1 MTLTPPATAAPPHP
15 PESPEQRRTLAVLVA
30 SQLISGAG
38 LTAGIVVG
46 ALLAEQMLGSTGLAG
61 IPTALFT
68 GGSMLGALGIGRLCQ
83 YRGRRP
89 GLGLGYAVGA
99 LGSLG
104 VVAAVAADQ
113 VALLLPSLLVY
124 GAGTATNLLARYA
137 GADLASPHR
146 RARALSRVLLAATL
160 GAVAG
165 PNLVS
170 LTGDVAEAWGIP
182 PLAGPFLLAA
192 LGYAAAAVILTA
204 LLRPDPLHLARARIA
219 APAGPEAT
227 DAPGAPGAPA
237 APKTPGPG
245 PGAGADGSGDGGEGR
260 GSGPRF
266 ATGLWIM
273 LLGQFPK
280 VALMTMTPVHLAANG
295 HGTGTIGLVVSLHI
309 AAMFLPSPLTGL
321 LVDRLGALPVAAASG
336 ITLCGAALLAAAAP
350 GDSVVLLATALTLAG
365 VAWNLGLVSGTA
377 VITAALPPARSA
389 STQGLAD
396 VGLAVAGSTG
406 GLLSGLAVTAGGYET
421 LAVACAVVA
430 LLVTPLAL
438 RAARARVRPA

>member
-1 MTLTPPATAAPPHP
+1 M
-15 PESPEQRRTLAVLVA
+15 LAVLVA
-30 SQLISGAG
+30 SQLVSGAG

-68 GGSMLGALGIGRLCQ
+68 GGSMLGAFVVGRLCQ
-83 YRGRRP
+83 RRGRRP
-89 GLGLGYAVGA
+89 GLGAGYAIGA
-99 LGSLG
+99 LGSVG
-104 VVAAVAADQ
+104 VVAAVALDQ

-137 GADLASPHR
+137 GADLAAPHR
-146 RARALSRVLLAATL
+146 RARDLGRVLLAATL

-165 PNLVS
+165 PNLVP
-170 LTGDVAEAWGIP
+170 LTGDLARAWGIP

-192 LGYAAAAVILTA
+192 LGYTAAAVLLTV
-204 LLRPDPLHLARARIA
+204 LLRPDPLHLARARLPVPETDTRADTRADADASGGSDSGDA
-219 APAGPEAT
+219 ADPVRKGAGRPR
-227 DAPGAPGAPA
+227 
-237 APKTPGPG
+237 GPG
-245 PGAGADGSGDGGEGR
+245 V
-260 GSGPRF
+260 

-273 LLGQFPK
+273 LIGQLPK

-321 LVDRLGALPVAAASG
+321 LTDRLGALPVAAASG
-336 ITLCGAALLAAAAP
+336 VLLCAAALLAAAAP
-350 GDSVVLLATALTLAG
+350 GDSVPLLAAALTLAG
-365 VAWNLGLVSGTA
+365 IAWNLGLVSGTA
-377 VITAALPPARSA
+377 VITAALPPGRGAN
-389 STQGLAD
+389 TQGLAD

-406 GLLSGLAVTAGGYET
+406 ALLSGLAVTAGGYDT
-421 LAVACAVVA
+421 LALACAATA

-438 RAARARVRPA
+438 RAARAGA

>member
-1 MTLTPPATAAPPHP
+1 M
-15 PESPEQRRTLAVLVA
+15 LAVLVA
-30 SQLISGAG
+30 SQLVSGAG

-68 GGSMLGALGIGRLCQ
+68 GGSMLGALVVGRLCQ
-83 YRGRRP
+83 RRGRRP
-89 GLGLGYAVGA
+89 GLGAGYAIGA
-99 LGSLG
+99 LGSVG
-104 VVAAVAADQ
+104 VVAAVALDQ

-137 GADLASPHR
+137 GADLAAPHR

-165 PNLVS
+165 PNLVP
-170 LTGDVAEAWGIP
+170 LTGDIAHAWGIP

-192 LGYAAAAVILTA
+192 LGYTVAAVLLTA
-204 LLRPDPLHLARARIA
+204 LLRPDPLHLARARLP
-219 APAGPEAT
+219 APETDTRADADAGGGSGSDSG
-227 DAPGAPGAPA
+227 DAPGPA
-237 APKTPGPG
+237 RKAADRPRGPG
-245 PGAGADGSGDGGEGR
+245 VT
-260 GSGPRF
+260 
-266 ATGLWIM
+266 TGLWIM
-273 LLGQFPK
+273 LLGQLPK

-321 LVDRLGALPVAAASG
+321 LTDRLGAPPVAAASG
-336 ITLCGAALLAAAAP
+336 VLLCAAALLAAAAP
-350 GDSVVLLATALTLAG
+350 GDSVPLVAVALTLAG
-365 VAWNLGLVSGTA
+365 IAWNLGLVSGTA
-377 VITAALPPARSA
+377 VITAALPPGRGAN
-389 STQGLAD
+389 TQGLAD

-406 GLLSGLAVTAGGYET
+406 ALLSGPAVTAGGYAT
-421 LAVACAVVA
+421 LALACALTA

-438 RAARARVRPA
+438 RAARARA

>member
-1 MTLTPPATAAPPHP
+1 M
-15 PESPEQRRTLAVLVA
+15 LAVLVA
-30 SQLISGAG
+30 SQLVSGAG

-68 GGSMLGALGIGRLCQ
+68 GGSMLGALVVGRLCQ
-83 YRGRRP
+83 RRGRRP
-89 GLGLGYAVGA
+89 GLGTGYAIGA
-99 LGSLG
+99 LGSVG
-104 VVAAVAADQ
+104 VVAAVALDQ

-137 GADLASPHR
+137 GADLAAPHR

-165 PNLVS
+165 PNLVP
-170 LTGDVAEAWGIP
+170 LTGDIADAWGIP

-192 LGYAAAAVILTA
+192 LGYTVAAVLLTA
-204 LLRPDPLHLARARIA
+204 LLRPDPLHLARAR
-219 APAGPEAT
+219 P
-227 DAPGAPGAPA
+227 PA
-237 APKTPGPG
+237 AETDTRADAEADADTK
-245 PGAGADGSGDGGEGR
+245 DGSGDAADPVRKGTDRPR
-260 GSGPRF
+260 GPGVT
-266 ATGLWIM
+266 TGLWIM
-273 LLGQFPK
+273 LLGQLPK

-321 LVDRLGALPVAAASG
+321 LTDRLGALPVAAASG
-336 ITLCGAALLAAAAP
+336 VLLCAAALLAAAAP
-350 GDSVVLLATALTLAG
+350 GDSVPLIAVALALAG
-365 VAWNLGLVSGTA
+365 IAWNLGLVSGTA
-377 VITAALPPARSA
+377 VITAALPPGHGAN
-389 STQGLAD
+389 TQGLAD

-406 GLLSGLAVTAGGYET
+406 ALLSGPAVTAGGYAT
-421 LAVACAVVA
+421 LALGCALTA

-438 RAARARVRPA
+438 RAARARA

>member
-1 MTLTPPATAAPPHP
+1 M
-15 PESPEQRRTLAVLVA
+15 VA
-30 SQLISGAG
+30 SQLVSGAG

-68 GGSMLGALGIGRLCQ
+68 GGSMLGALVVGRLCQ
-83 YRGRRP
+83 RRGRRP
-89 GLGLGYAVGA
+89 GLGTGYAIGA
-99 LGSLG
+99 LGSVG
-104 VVAAVAADQ
+104 VVAAVALDQ

-137 GADLASPHR
+137 GADLAAPHR

-165 PNLVS
+165 PNLVP
-170 LTGDVAEAWGIP
+170 LTGDLARAWGIP

-192 LGYAAAAVILTA
+192 LGYTAAAVLLTA
-204 LLRPDPLHLARARIA
+204 LLRPDPLHLAQARLP
-219 APAGPEAT
+219 APE
-227 DAPGAPGAPA
+227 APA
-237 APKTPGPG
+237 A
-245 PGAGADGSGDGGEGR
+245 DGDASDGSDSGDGAHPVRKLRKEADRRR
-260 GSGPRF
+260 GPGF

-273 LLGQFPK
+273 LLGQLPK

-321 LVDRLGALPVAAASG
+321 LTDRLGALPVAAASG
-336 ITLCGAALLAAAAP
+336 VLLCAAALLAAAAP
-350 GDSVVLLATALTLAG
+350 GDSVPLLALALTLAG
-365 VAWNLGLVSGTA
+365 IAWNLGLVSGTA
-377 VITAALPPARSA
+377 VITAALPPGRGA

-406 GLLSGLAVTAGGYET
+406 GLLSGLVVTAGGYDA
-421 LAVACAVVA
+421 LALGCALTA

-438 RAARARVRPA
+438 RQRLTALEQERTGAPAG

>member
-1 MTLTPPATAAPPHP
+1 M
-15 PESPEQRRTLAVLVA
+15 LAVLVA
-30 SQLISGAG
+30 SQLVSGAG

-68 GGSMLGALGIGRLCQ
+68 GGSMLGALVVGRLCQ
-83 YRGRRP
+83 RRGRRP
-89 GLGLGYAVGA
+89 GLGAGYAIGA
-99 LGSLG
+99 LGSVG
-104 VVAAVAADQ
+104 VVAAVALDQ

-137 GADLASPHR
+137 GADLAAPHR

-165 PNLVS
+165 PNLVP
-170 LTGDVAEAWGIP
+170 LTGDIAHAWGIP

-192 LGYAAAAVILTA
+192 LGYTVAAVLLTA
-204 LLRPDPLHLARARIA
+204 LLRPDPLRLARARLP
-219 APAGPEAT
+219 APETDTPADADAGGGSDTGDKSDPVRKVAGR
-227 DAPGAPGAPA
+227 PR
-237 APKTPGPG
+237 GPG
-245 PGAGADGSGDGGEGR
+245 V
-260 GSGPRF
+260 

-273 LLGQFPK
+273 LLGQLPK

-321 LVDRLGALPVAAASG
+321 LTDRLGAVPVAAASG
-336 ITLCGAALLAAAAP
+336 VLLCAAALLAAAAP
-350 GDSVVLLATALTLAG
+350 GDSVPLIALALTLAG
-365 VAWNLGLVSGTA
+365 IAWNLGLVSGTA
-377 VITAALPPARSA
+377 VITAALPPGHGAN
-389 STQGLAD
+389 TQGLAD

-406 GLLSGLAVTAGGYET
+406 ALLSGPAVTAGGYAT
-421 LAVACAVVA
+421 LALACALAA

-438 RAARARVRPA
+438 RAARARA

>member
-1 MTLTPPATAAPPHP
+1 M
-15 PESPEQRRTLAVLVA
+15 LAVLVA
-30 SQLISGAG
+30 SQLVSGAG

-68 GGSMLGALGIGRLCQ
+68 GGSMLGALVVGRLCQ
-83 YRGRRP
+83 RRGRRP
-89 GLGLGYAVGA
+89 GLGAGYAIGA
-99 LGSLG
+99 LGSVG
-104 VVAAVAADQ
+104 VVVAVALDQ

-137 GADLASPHR
+137 GADLAAPHR

-165 PNLVS
+165 PNLVP
-170 LTGDVAEAWGIP
+170 LTGDLARAWGIP

-192 LGYAAAAVILTA
+192 LGYAAAAVLLTT
-204 LLRPDPLHLARARIA
+204 LLRPDPLHLAQARIPASETPETARGADADA
-219 APAGPEAT
+219 AADAHGGSDSGGEA
-227 DAPGAPGAPA
+227 DPVRRGANRQR
-237 APKTPGPG
+237 GPG
-245 PGAGADGSGDGGEGR
+245 V
-260 GSGPRF
+260 

-273 LLGQFPK
+273 LLGQLPK

-295 HGTGTIGLVVSLHI
+295 HSTGTIGLVVSLHI

-321 LVDRLGALPVAAASG
+321 LTDRLGALPVAAASG
-336 ITLCGAALLAAAAP
+336 VLLCAAALLAAAAP
-350 GDSVVLLATALTLAG
+350 GDSVPVLAVALTLAG
-365 VAWNLGLVSGTA
+365 IAWNLGLVSGTA
-377 VITAALPPARSA
+377 VITAALPPGRGAN
-389 STQGLAD
+389 TQGLAD

-406 GLLSGLAVTAGGYET
+406 GLLSGLAVTAGGYDT
-421 LAVACAVVA
+421 LALACALTA

-438 RAARARVRPA
+438 RAARTGA